1 MNFIMFVLA
10 FVGPSQ
16 SGGEGGGALGFFFP
30 IILIFAI
37 MYFLIFR
44 PQAKRQKQ
52 HREMQKSLQKGDRIL
67 TVGGIYGTI
76 LNVKEKENTIVVK
89 IADGVKVEMTPSSVA
104 NKLSDQPAKN

>member
-1 MNFIMFVLA
+1 MNSLMFVLA
-10 FVGPSQ
+10 MVGPSQ

-52 HREMQKSLQKGDRIL
+52 HREMQKSLQTGDKIL

-76 LNVKEKENTIVVK
+76 VGLKEKESIIVVK
-89 IADGVKVEMTPSSVA
+89 IADNVRIEMAPSSVA
-104 NKLSDQPAKN
+104 SKVSDQPTKK